1 MKVELDLPNSNFTT
15 KADLKNATGVDTSKL
30 AKINNLVN
38 LKPDVD
44 KLDADKLKNKPTNLV
59 NWKLK
64 GDKWSVYKLVP
75 ALADLSKL
83 RDVLKN
89 DVFKKGL
96 CNAKIKDIEEK
107 IPNITNL
114 VNNTTLNTKI
124 SDVKSEIPS
133 ITNLAASAALSAI
146 INEVK
151 NKIPNT
157 INLATITGFTA
168 VENKI
173 HNHCKY
179 ILLQNSIS

>member
-1 MKVELDLPNSNFTT
+1 MKVELDLPNSNFAT

-59 NWKLK
+59 NLKLK
-64 GDKWSVYKLVP
+64 VDKWNVYKLVP
-75 ALADLSKL
+75 ALVDLSKL
-83 RDVLKN
+83 SDVVKN
-89 DVFKKGL
+89 DVFKKGV
-96 CNAKIKDIEEK
+96 CNAKIRDIEEK

-124 SDVKSEIPS
+124 SEVKSEIPS
-133 ITNLAASAALSAI
+133 ITNLALSAALSAI
-146 INEVK
+146 INEIK

-157 INLATITGFTA
+157 INLATTTGFTA
-168 VENKI
+168 VESKI